1 MRRRRGYHVGIRS
14 VVGLYQKRMTPRLET
29 QRSRYQ
35 NYLRVT
41 QYLVKYEV
49 QYLDIVKTYQAV
61 AKILHLLQVFSAEL
75 Q

>member
-1 MRRRRGYHVGIRS
+1 
-14 VVGLYQKRMTPRLET
+14 MTPRLET